1 MNGRI
6 VLTAASVVWVM
17 AATPAKAAQSYD
29 FDIPAGSLRQSLM
42 AFAAQARISVDV
54 SDPRLSAVR
63 VPALRGRYT
72 IRVGLERLLQNT
84 PYRFT
89 IGRGN
94 VVKLARRP
102 LRPVPRRPTPPPLPP
117 APDQPDPPPQ
127 PIIVT
132 ASKQNLGVGDYPG
145 SIEGAGFSVEDSL
158 RLGSRST
165 SVLLRDLPNL
175 ASTDLG
181 SGRNK
186 IFVRGI
192 ADSSFNGQSQAT
204 VSQYFGESRLTYSAP
219 DPDLALY
226 DVKRVEVVE
235 GPQGTLYGAGSLGG
249 VIRIVPNV
257 PEIGVTQLS
266 SAAALNVT
274 GGQFGSDG
282 AIIANVGL
290 GSGAAARVVGYRIV
304 RPGYID
310 DPGRGLTD
318 INRTKVTGL
327 RADLRFKPSV
337 HWTIDIGALGQD
349 TASRDGQYTDGPLP
363 ERLIRIAAIAQP
375 FDNDYRMVFAT
386 AEGDLGF
393 ARLVS
398 NTSFTHHQIDTV
410 FDATKPTDSVPIRFA
425 EDSRVSLLT
434 HETRLSGSAGSL
446 TSWVAGVSLARSV
459 NHVDRRLGPVGSEST
474 ISATRAEIVD
484 SALFGEATMSIWRN
498 VSLTAGGRLSYVSQ
512 IDQFAVVSGE
522 PDFEPSRS
530 QLHVLPSGALSW
542 RPRRGVIAYLRYQE
556 GFRPGAQQIT
566 GSVALPEVTRFRP
579 DELRT
584 TEIGIRFGTERG
596 ASLSGGAAYSDSR
609 WNRVQAD
616 LITVD
621 GFPYVANL
629 GSASVRYMSANLIW
643 KPDPQLTVEA
653 SGFLAASHLD
663 RPEPGFVSSRKADLP
678 NIADSGWRLTG
689 RFQPEIGDAQL
700 TLDGTIGYIGTS
712 YLGISAPFDL
722 RQGDY
727 IDTALGARLDFGRW
741 GLSVDVDNILDSR
754 ANRFSFGN
762 PFSVEQGNQRT
773 PLRPR
778 SVRIGIDATF

>member
-1 MNGRI
+1 
-6 VLTAASVVWVM
+6 M
-17 AATPAKAAQSYD
+17 AATPAQAAQSHD
-29 FDIPAGSLRQSLM
+29 FDIPAGTLRQSLI
-42 AFAAQARISVDV
+42 AFAAQARISIDV
-54 SDPRLSAVR
+54 SDARLAAVR

-72 IRVGLERLLQNT
+72 IRTGLDRLLRGT

-89 IGRGN
+89 IARGN
-94 VVKLARRP
+94 VVKLTRRAAP
-102 LRPVPRRPTPPPLPP
+102 RPRAPTPPPPPPP
-117 APDQPDPPPQ
+117 APAPPDPPPQ

-132 ASKQNLGVGDYPG
+132 ASKQNLAIGNYPG
-145 SIEGAGFSVEDSL
+145 SIEGTGFSEEDSL

-165 SVLLRDLPNL
+165 AVLLRDLPNL

-204 VSQYFGESRLTYSAP
+204 VSQYYGESRLTYSAP

-226 DVKRVEVVE
+226 DVRRVEVVE

-249 VIRIVPNV
+249 VIRIVPNA
-257 PEIGVTQLS
+257 PEIGVTRLTGT
-266 SAAALNVT
+266 AALNVT
-274 GGQFGSDG
+274 GNQIGGDG
-282 AIIANVGL
+282 AIIANLGL
-290 GSGAAARVVGYRIV
+290 GRDLAARVVGYRIV

-310 DPGRGLTD
+310 DPGRGVSD

-327 RADLRFKPSV
+327 RADLRFTPDAR
-337 HWTIDIGALGQD
+337 WTIDIGVLGQD

-363 ERLIRIAAIAQP
+363 ERLIRNAAIAQP
-375 FDNDYRMVFAT
+375 FDNDYRMIFAT
-386 AEGDLGF
+386 AAGDLGF
-393 ARLVS
+393 AQLVS

-410 FDATKPTDSVPIRFA
+410 FDATRPTDAVPVMFD

-434 HETRLSGSAGSL
+434 HETRLSGSGGGLA
-446 TSWVAGVSLARSV
+446 SWVAGVSLARSV
-459 NHVDRRLGPVGSEST
+459 NHVDRRLGPVGSAMT

-484 SALFGEATMSIWRN
+484 AALFGEATLPLWRTI
-498 VSLTAGGRLSYVSQ
+498 SLTAGGRLSYVRQ
-512 IDQFAVVSGE
+512 VDQFAVISGE

-530 QLHVLPSGALSW
+530 QLHILPSGALSW
-542 RPRRGVIAYLRYQE
+542 RPRRGIIAYLRYQE

-566 GSVALPEVTRFRP
+566 GSIAQPDVTRFRP
-579 DELRT
+579 DEIRT
-584 TEIGIRFGTERG
+584 TEIGMRFGTGRG
-596 ASLSGGAAYSDSR
+596 AAVSGGIAYSHSR
-609 WNRVQAD
+609 WIRVQAD
-616 LITVD
+616 LVTVD

-629 GSASVRYMSANLIW
+629 GSANVRYISANLAW
-643 KPDPQLTVEA
+643 KPEARLALEA
-653 SGFLAASHLD
+653 SGFLAASHLV
-663 RPEPGFVSSRKADLP
+663 RPEPAFVSSREGDLP
-678 NIADSGWRLTG
+678 NIADSGWRLTA
-689 RFQPEIGDAQL
+689 RFEPDIGAARL

-727 IDTALGARLDFGRW
+727 IDTALGARLDFGGW
-741 GLSVDVDNILDSR
+741 GLSVDVDNLIDSR

-762 PFSVEQGNQRT
+762 PFSVAQGNQRT

-778 SVRIGIDATF
+778 SVRIGIDAAF